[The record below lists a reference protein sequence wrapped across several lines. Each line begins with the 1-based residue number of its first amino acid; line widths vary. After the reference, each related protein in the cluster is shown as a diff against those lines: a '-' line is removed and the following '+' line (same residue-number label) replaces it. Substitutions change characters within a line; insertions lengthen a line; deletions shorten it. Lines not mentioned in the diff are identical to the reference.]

1 MKFMENSQKN
11 EANAQTKEEAKEII
25 KNTVEEAGMVLD
37 DAELDEVSGGAHF
50 TNVGSRPM

>member
-1 MKFMENSQKN
+1 MKFMENLKN
-11 EANAQTKEEAKEII
+11 SKANGQTKEEAKELI

-50 TNVGSRPM
+50 TPIGPKLT